1 MSDAVIKVE
10 NLSKRYIVR
19 RSDLKVSQRRPG
31 ISGYM
36 RVRNEEQFLALAIES
51 HLPIPEKI
59 NSIIRIVRNPWL
71 HPRYHFPT
79 FNCFLGYRGLNL
91 WDQNGK
97 FFVNLREPVTEYH
110 GLFPVSERTWFRH
123 DPRWEVLES
132 GHLRRLEICHYGFY
146 HVRFVKVGR
155 EQDLKGY
162 PPPDINLY
170 KDEM

>member
-1 MSDAVIKVE
+1 MKCDADHVIIPERINSVIG
-10 NLSKRYIVR
+10 IVR
-19 RSDLKVSQRRPG
+19 
-31 ISGYM
+31 
-36 RVRNEEQFLALAIES
+36 
-51 HLPIPEKI
+51 H
-59 NSIIRIVRNPWL
+59 PWL
-71 HPRYHFPT
+71 HPRYHFPR

-110 GLFPVSERTWFRH
+110 GVFPVSERTWFRH

-132 GHLRRLEICHYGFY
+132 EHLRRLKICHYGFY

-162 PPPDINLY
+162 PPPDINSTKMKWNVGCSPNWCRWKNTAPITPMPMGYPTPPDLVSSPRSVP
-170 KDEM
+170 KLR